1 MVVPL
6 VLFITLVILLVC
18 SAFTSASE
26 IAFFSLSPNDVEEL
40 KKRNKTSD
48 KLVLSLREEPDLL
61 LSTLLIF
68 NNLVNVSV
76 VIVASRLLYF
86 FIDEN
91 INETI
96 KFLIDTVLITF
107 VVLLFGENMPKIY
120 ASNNSLQFARGAAFT
135 LNILQK
141 LLYPFS
147 WLLIKPT
154 RRVKRL
160 EKHGSASV
168 SMDELSQAFE
178 LTSNEI
184 KEDKEILEGI
194 IKFGNI
200 NTVGAMT
207 PRVDVV
213 AISDT
218 ASFQEVIDLVINAGY
233 SRIPVYQENIDEIRG
248 ILYVKDL
255 LPYIDKPT
263 FDWRTLIRKPF
274 FVPQTKHIN
283 SLLED
288 FQQNKTHI
296 AIVVDEFGGT
306 SGIISLEDL
315 LEEIVGNIYDEF
327 DPNEDVE
334 IEKLEDNLWRV
345 NGTMELPFGDVV
357 IDMGAPFR
365 RATMVELVKEHC
377 GVDFDQIT
385 DLEGAIAV
393 AKEHKIKVEKKHK
406 WGDIVALF
414 FEEYCESKLIQ
425 PTFVLEHPVDIS
437 PLAKRDPN
445 RSHMTQRFE
454 LFINGKEYANAFSEL
469 NDPIDQRA
477 RFEKQVADRKALD
490 PETRAQV
497 DYDYITALEYGL
509 PPTGGLGFGV
519 DRLVMFLTGCD
530 SIRDVVLFP
539 QMKKA

>member
-6 VLFITLVILLVC
+6 VLFITLAILLVC
-18 SAFTSASE
+18 SAFSSASE
-26 IAFFSLSPNDVEEL
+26 IAFFSLSPSDIEEL
-40 KKRNKTSD
+40 KKSNKKSD
-48 KLVLSLREEPDLL
+48 KILLSLREEPDVL

-76 VIVASRLLYF
+76 VIVSSRLLYF

-91 INETI
+91 LSETI

-120 ASNNSLQFARGAAFT
+120 GSNNSLKFARNAAFT
-135 LNILQK
+135 LNILK
-141 LLYPFS
+141 VILYPFS

-160 EKHGSASV
+160 EKHGNTSV

-218 ASFQEVIDLVINAGY
+218 ASFKEVIDLVISAGY
-233 SRIPVYQENIDEIRG
+233 SRIPVYQEDIDQIRG

-255 LPYIDKPT
+255 LPHIDKPD

-306 SGIISLEDL
+306 AGIITMEDI
-315 LEEIVGNIYDEF
+315 LEEIVGEITDEYDEDEGRMF
-327 DPNEDVE
+327 VQLNEKTYLFEAKILLNDFFKIKAINRNHFEDSIGEAETLAGLILELKGEIPDQNSE
-334 IEKLEDNLWRV
+334 IEFKNYKFTIVESDKRRIKSIKLHILDTN
-345 NGTMELPFGDVV
+345 
-357 IDMGAPFR
+357 
-365 RATMVELVKEHC
+365 
-377 GVDFDQIT
+377 
-385 DLEGAIAV
+385 EG
-393 AKEHKIKVEKKHK
+393 E
-406 WGDIVALF
+406 
-414 FEEYCESKLIQ
+414 
-425 PTFVLEHPVDIS
+425 
-437 PLAKRDPN
+437 
-445 RSHMTQRFE
+445 
-454 LFINGKEYANAFSEL
+454 
-469 NDPIDQRA
+469 
-477 RFEKQVADRKALD
+477 
-490 PETRAQV
+490 
-497 DYDYITALEYGL
+497 
-509 PPTGGLGFGV
+509 
-519 DRLVMFLTGCD
+519 
-530 SIRDVVLFP
+530 
-539 QMKKA
+539 

>member
-6 VLFITLVILLVC
+6 VLFITLIILLVC

-306 SGIISLEDL
+306 AGIITMEDI
-315 LEEIVGNIYDEF
+315 LEEIVGEITDEYDE
-327 DPNEDVE
+327 DEERMYTQLNEQTYLFEAKILLNDFFKIKAIDRNDFEESIGEAETLAGLILELKGEIPDQNSE
-334 IEKLEDNLWRV
+334 IEFKRYKFTIVESDKRRIKSVKLHI
-345 NGTMELPFGDVV
+345 LP
-357 IDMGAPFR
+357 AN
-365 RATMVELVKEHC
+365 
-377 GVDFDQIT
+377 
-385 DLEGAIAV
+385 
-393 AKEHKIKVEKKHK
+393 
-406 WGDIVALF
+406 
-414 FEEYCESKLIQ
+414 ESK
-425 PTFVLEHPVDIS
+425 
-437 PLAKRDPN
+437 
-445 RSHMTQRFE
+445 
-454 LFINGKEYANAFSEL
+454 
-469 NDPIDQRA
+469 
-477 RFEKQVADRKALD
+477 
-490 PETRAQV
+490 
-497 DYDYITALEYGL
+497 
-509 PPTGGLGFGV
+509 
-519 DRLVMFLTGCD
+519 
-530 SIRDVVLFP
+530 
-539 QMKKA
+539 

>member
-6 VLFITLVILLVC
+6 VLFITLAILLVC
-18 SAFTSASE
+18 SAFSSASE
-26 IAFFSLSPNDVEEL
+26 IAFFSLSPSDIEEL
-40 KKRNKTSD
+40 KKSNKKSD
-48 KLVLSLREEPDLL
+48 KILLSLREEPDVL

-76 VIVASRLLYF
+76 VIVSSRLLYF

-91 INETI
+91 LSETI

-120 ASNNSLQFARGAAFT
+120 GSNNSLKFARNAAFT
-135 LNILQK
+135 LNILK
-141 LLYPFS
+141 VILYPFS

-160 EKHGSASV
+160 EKHGNTSV

-218 ASFQEVIDLVINAGY
+218 ASFKEVIDLVISAGY
-233 SRIPVYQENIDEIRG
+233 SRIPVYQEDIDQIRG

-255 LPYIDKPT
+255 LPHIDKPD

-306 SGIISLEDL
+306 AGIITMEDI
-315 LEEIVGNIYDEF
+315 LEEIVGEITDEYDEDEGRMF
-327 DPNEDVE
+327 VQLNENTYLFEAKLLLNDFFKIKAINRNHFEDSIGEAETLAGLILELKGEIPDQNSE
-334 IEKLEDNLWRV
+334 IEFKNYKFTIVESDKRRIKSIKLHILDTN
-345 NGTMELPFGDVV
+345 
-357 IDMGAPFR
+357 
-365 RATMVELVKEHC
+365 
-377 GVDFDQIT
+377 
-385 DLEGAIAV
+385 EG
-393 AKEHKIKVEKKHK
+393 E
-406 WGDIVALF
+406 
-414 FEEYCESKLIQ
+414 
-425 PTFVLEHPVDIS
+425 
-437 PLAKRDPN
+437 
-445 RSHMTQRFE
+445 
-454 LFINGKEYANAFSEL
+454 
-469 NDPIDQRA
+469 
-477 RFEKQVADRKALD
+477 
-490 PETRAQV
+490 
-497 DYDYITALEYGL
+497 
-509 PPTGGLGFGV
+509 
-519 DRLVMFLTGCD
+519 
-530 SIRDVVLFP
+530 
-539 QMKKA
+539 